1 VKSLFGIE
9 YGLSLDAARQLTHV
23 FAPDAHSFEF
33 VEYAPRDDAHS
44 AEIVRELVGIALAD

>member
-1 VKSLFGIE
+1 MKSLFGIE